1 MIVNFVETKEKR
13 IPFSKKDCYVFR
25 EDKSFHLLQRICC
38 WTMHKI
44 GAFDMGETVTVTRYT
59 IDSDVFM
66 ERIFKQ
72 QKHLLGYFNR
82 KPKRLLIGSEDFSEL
97 MNSAEVRD
105 VMMFNASYNYGREI
119 YGLQVEV
126 IPWMRGIL
134 VMP

>member
-1 MIVNFVETKEKR
+1 
-13 IPFSKKDCYVFR
+13 
-25 EDKSFHLLQRICC
+25 
-38 WTMHKI
+38 
-44 GAFDMGETVTVTRYT
+44 VTVTRHI

-72 QKHLLGYFNR
+72 QEHLLGYFNH

-97 MNSAEVRD
+97 MNSDEVRN

-119 YGLQVEV
+119 CGLQVEV